1 MLQCFT
7 HRYLGWKINVVDS
20 CDKAQA
26 EVSSFDS
33 SEDLIDRTGEDNE
46 EPDEAASI
54 IFETRVKIPAGEK
67 IQLDEEIADAQPSP
81 SAPAELLPP
90 SAAQASYVNDLTS
103 RNGEESSDAEYKE
116 HPQFES
122 PKVTETFEPMFV
134 PSPID
139 RNIKETPRVNAF
151 RPPPTKGKHF
161 LRRPLPRHRVPH
173 PVQKQAP
180 FYRRTHHHQ
189 Y

>member
-1 MLQCFT
+1 M
-7 HRYLGWKINVVDS
+7 DS
-20 CDKAQA
+20 CDKTQA
-26 EVSSFDS
+26 DASSES
-33 SEDLIDRTGEDNE
+33 SEDLIDRTGEDDD
-46 EPDEAASI
+46 EPEEAASI
-54 IFETRVKIPAGEK
+54 IFETRVKVPAGEK
-67 IQLDEEIADAQPSP
+67 ILIEEDDITDALPSP
-81 SAPAELLPP
+81 SAPADLVPP

-103 RNGEESSDAEYKE
+103 RNGEASPDTESKE

-161 LRRPLPRHRVPH
+161 LRRPPPRHRVSH
-173 PVQKQAP
+173 LAQKRAP

>member
-1 MLQCFT
+1 LQCFT

-20 CDKAQA
+20 CDKTLADASA
-26 EVSSFDS
+26 ES
-33 SEDLIDRTGEDNE
+33 SEDLIDRTGEDDD

-54 IFETRVKIPAGEK
+54 IFETRVKVPAGEK
-67 IQLDEEIADAQPSP
+67 ILEEEFEITDAQPSP
-81 SAPAELLPP
+81 SAPADLVPP

-103 RNGEESSDAEYKE
+103 RNGEASPDAESKE

-139 RNIKETPRVNAF
+139 RNIKETPRLNAF

-161 LRRPLPRHRVPH
+161 LRRPPPRHRVPH
-173 PVQKQAP
+173 PVQKRAP